1 MPDEMV
7 GRAELR
13 ADDGRYPDSGGW
25 RPGVEET
32 GQIVVVTLIT
42 VVDVNTSVAL
52 ATGQLVTLAAHLV
65 MVYVDVV
72 YTTMVVVP
80 SGDGVRR
87 VGDMQELEGTHH
99 LDRREA

>member
-1 MPDEMV
+1 V
-7 GRAELR
+7 GTESERVPVVPGELVGK
-13 ADDGRYPDSGGW
+13 ALLESDDGRYLDSSGG
-25 RPGVEET
+25 RLRVEVT

-72 YTTMVVVP
+72 
-80 SGDGVRR
+80 
-87 VGDMQELEGTHH
+87 
-99 LDRREA
+99 

>member
-1 MPDEMV
+1 MGTESERVPVVPGEGV

-13 ADDGRYPDSGGW
+13 MDDGTISDPGGC
-25 RPGVEET
+25 RPGVEVT

-52 ATGQLVTLAAHLV
+52 AAGQLVTLVAHLV

-72 YTTMVVVP
+72 
-80 SGDGVRR
+80 
-87 VGDMQELEGTHH
+87 
-99 LDRREA
+99 